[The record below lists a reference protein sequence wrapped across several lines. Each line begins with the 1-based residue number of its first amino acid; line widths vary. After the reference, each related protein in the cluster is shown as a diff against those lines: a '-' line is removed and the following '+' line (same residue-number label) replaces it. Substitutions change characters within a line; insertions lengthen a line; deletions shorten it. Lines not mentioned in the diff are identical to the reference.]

1 MRSLERLKLIAYTK
15 KDFKLV
21 AVESS
26 RKPNFLTN
34 KLKSTMYT
42 NLNLRHS
49 FANSIHN
56 ITTKLNSSHF
66 MMNKQHKVAKILS
79 FFINFL
85 VHLFTLKFFF
95 LCIFNDILSLERVSL
110 QCIWHNSVIL
120 TNTFAK
126 NTSIKLLIQNC
137 LGLCLIHFYFWVLL
151 LEQIFAQMSFV
162 EL

>member
-49 FANSIHN
+49 FVNSIHN
-56 ITTKLNSSHF
+56 ITTKLNSNHF

-95 LCIFNDILSLERVSL
+95 CVFLMTYWALNALAYNAFDTIASSWRIHLHRIRQSNYWYKTVWFCV
-110 QCIWHNSVIL
+110 WY
-120 TNTFAK
+120 TF
-126 NTSIKLLIQNC
+126 TFEFC
-137 LGLCLIHFYFWVLL
+137 C
-151 LEQIFAQMSFV
+151 
-162 EL
+162 